1 MKLHHSCFIINR
13 VVADTTS
20 EEGRQRG
27 PWEGFLVLVDLR
39 MTGKRKNR
47 YVKAIVK
54 VDQKFLCFCYHGP
67 KRAISR
73 KLKELRG
80 DIWYGK
86 SCPRL
91 PGHSFHFS
99 KLGLWM
105 FRMWT
110 CFSCSRRWW
119 CWMSCMA
126 SRTLSVQLWS
136 NWAPDGSSSVSP
148 SPISSTAAP
157 LLSTTET
164 NSGAAAPPLD
174 YPLQVRHLCLISR

>member
-54 VDQKFLCFCYHGP
+54 VDQKFLCFCYYEP
-67 KRAISR
+67 KIWAISR

-86 SCPRL
+86 SPAKQRA
-91 PGHSFHFS
+91 
-99 KLGLWM
+99 
-105 FRMWT
+105 T
-110 CFSCSRRWW
+110 
-119 CWMSCMA
+119 
-126 SRTLSVQLWS
+126 QLCITPNVS
-136 NWAPDGSSSVSP
+136 NQT
-148 SPISSTAAP
+148 ISS
-157 LLSTTET
+157 
-164 NSGAAAPPLD
+164 NSV
-174 YPLQVRHLCLISR
+174 VRLKIDVFSRN